1 MHTYSIK
8 LQLANVKANVAL
20 KDFEGEIHRA
30 AEYYN
35 MVSLAARNPKKILSA
50 EVVDDR
56 TIEVNLQSEA
66 ELPCPSKGLRI
77 FTQYLADLEAF
88 NPLVTRN
95 TLFKSC
101 ATELYCIHEPD
112 KSSEPCNRDESLD
125 TLRVRAIGLVLKSDE
140 KTLKEI
146 IDTFSAARS

>member
-35 MVSLAARNPKKILSA
+35 MVSLAARNPKQILSA

-56 TIEVNLQSEA
+56 TIEVNLQSDA
-66 ELPCPSKGLRI
+66 DLPCPSKGLRV

-88 NPLVTRN
+88 NQLVTRN
-95 TLFKSC
+95 TLFKSS
-101 ATELYCIHEPD
+101 ATEINCMHDSDE
-112 KSSEPCNRDESLD
+112 STNNRDESLD
-125 TLRVRAIGLVLKSDE
+125 TLRVRAIGLILNSDE
-140 KTLKEI
+140 NMLNEI
-146 IDTFSAARS
+146 LGTFSAVRS

>member
-35 MVSLAARNPKKILSA
+35 MVSLAARNPKQILSV

-56 TIEVNLQSEA
+56 TIEVSLQSDA

-88 NPLVTRN
+88 KSLVTRN
-95 TLFKSC
+95 TLFKSS
-101 ATELYCIHEPD
+101 ATEL
-112 KSSEPCNRDESLD
+112 SSEPCNRDESLD
-125 TLRVRAIGLVLKSDE
+125 TLRVRAIDLVLKSDE